1 MTEKKPFG
9 LPSTLLIAA
18 ALVAGGLAGVAGI
31 YVKGMASGNA
41 GTDASGTVAA
51 QGETC
56 QIAPARKA
64 AFAQAATGAVAA
76 MSPLDPPRILPS
88 LGFKGPDGKP
98 LTLKDFAGKT
108 VLLNLWATWC
118 FPCREEMPALD
129 RLENLMG
136 NNGFE
141 VVAVNIDT
149 GSDEKPKAFLSETGI
164 KHLKAYRDDT
174 MGIFNALK
182 KEGLA
187 VGLPVTLLV
196 DGKGCVMGSMNGP
209 AAWDGPEARALIE
222 AVGR

>member
-41 GTDASGTVAA
+41 AADASGTVVAGA
-51 QGETC
+51 EC

-64 AFAQAATGAVAA
+64 AFAQAAIGAVAA
-76 MSPLDPPRILPS
+76 MSPLDPPRTLPA

-98 LTLKDFAGKT
+98 LTLQDFAGKT

-196 DGKGCVMGSMNGP
+196 DAKGCVMGSMNGP
-209 AAWDGPEARALIE
+209 AAWDGPDAKALIE

>member
-1 MTEKKPFG
+1 MTEKKPSG
-9 LPSTLLIAA
+9 LSPALLIAA
-18 ALVAGGLAGVAGI
+18 ALLAGGLAGVAGI

-41 GTDASGTVAA
+41 GTDASGTVVAE
-51 QGETC
+51 GEDC
-56 QIAPARKA
+56 KIAPARKA

-76 MSPLDPPRILPS
+76 MSPLDPPRTLPS
-88 LGFKGPDGKP
+88 LAFKGPDGKP

-149 GSDEKPKAFLSETGI
+149 GTDEKPKAFLAETGI

-174 MGIFNALK
+174 MGIFNGLK

-187 VGLPVTLLV
+187 VGLPVTLLI

-209 AAWDGPEARALIE
+209 AAWDGHEAKALIE

>member
-9 LPSTLLIAA
+9 LSPALLIAA

-41 GTDASGTVAA
+41 GTAQNGTEVAGA
-51 QGETC
+51 EC
-56 QIAPARKA
+56 PIAPARKT
-64 AFAQAATGAVAA
+64 AFAQAAKGSVAA
-76 MSPLDPPRILPS
+76 MTPLDPPRS
-88 LGFKGPDGKP
+88 LSGLSFKGPDGKE
-98 LTLKDFAGKT
+98 LTLKDFTGKT

-129 RLENLMG
+129 RLENLAG
-136 NNGFE
+136 SSGFE

-149 GSDEKPKAFLSETGI
+149 GSDEKPKAFLAETGI
-164 KHLKAYRDDT
+164 ESLKPYRDDS

-187 VGLPVTLLV
+187 LGLPVSLLI
-196 DGKGCVMGSMNGP
+196 DPKGCVMGAMNGP
-209 AAWDGPEARALIE
+209 AAWDGPEAKALIE
-222 AVGR
+222 ATGS